1 MAKELICEPGDEQ
14 LLCISP
20 HIFIELLLQRRQPV
34 IKWGSYVLTS
44 EFLLQKGFVDSYSM
58 LTLLRLRLLW
68 LLKKGMGPRRIISPH
83 Q

>member
-20 HIFIELLLQRRQPV
+20 PTFIELLLQRRQPV
-34 IKWGSYVLTS
+34 IRWGSYIFTA
-44 EFLLQKGFVDSYSM
+44 EFLLQKGFVDSHSI

-68 LLKKGMGPRRIISPH
+68 LLKKGMGPRKIISMH

>member
-1 MAKELICEPGDEQ
+1 MAKELIYEPGDEQ

-20 HIFIELLLQRRQPV
+20 HFYIGLLLQRRQPV
-34 IKWGSYVLTS
+34 IKWGSHFLTA

-58 LTLLRLRLLW
+58 LTPLRLRLLW
-68 LLKKGMGPRRIISPH
+68 LLKKGMGPRKIISPH